1 MTDTSTSQTPPTG
14 GGSNVLDDGLERL
27 RGVGIR
33 RDTDRRW
40 FGGVCAGLAARF
52 DVDPLLIRAAAIAL
66 TIAGGI
72 GLPVY
77 LVLWLLLPD
86 RSGEILGERAMR
98 HGDAWAIVLA
108 VLTGI
113 VVLGGLLSI
122 GSGGD
127 PWGGPF
133 WLLIPVGLVVW
144 VLATRS
150 RSPRPT
156 AWATQTAYPPPP
168 PPGGTPMSAPSS
180 PYAAPAAGPAP
191 TAPPAGYRYP
201 PTPYGQPP
209 AGPQAPVPPQGQ
221 YGQPGPYGGTP
232 TPPVPPRPIAP
243 QPPPVPPA
251 PRRRRP
257 SGFVGL
263 VTLGLVIALIG
274 LGVAIADPVG
284 FPGEPGVLGLALA
297 LAGASAVVLGLGATG
312 RASGFSGF
320 LVIVLGLT
328 TVFATLV
335 SHVPTTNGVGERVWT
350 PTTTSLPGTYHLG
363 VGDAELD
370 LSSLADVPAGS
381 GPETVSVSLG
391 AGSLQIIVPEG
402 LDVSIQNQVG
412 VGDVTHEVR
421 TVSDG
426 VTTVTNRS
434 GTDFTENVTIGD
446 APATVVVTT
455 EIGLGDVTIIEEN

>member
-1 MTDTSTSQTPPTG
+1 MTDTSTSQTPPPS

-27 RGVGIR
+27 RGLGVR

-40 FGGVCAGLAARF
+40 FGGVCAGIAARF

-72 GLPVY
+72 GLPIY

-86 RSGEILGERAMR
+86 RGGEILGERAMR

-113 VVLGGLLSI
+113 IVLGGLLSI
-122 GSGGD
+122 GTGGD

-156 AWATQTAYPPPP
+156 PWAAQTAYPPPP
-168 PPGGTPMSAPSS
+168 PPGGTPMSAPST
-180 PYAAPAAGPAP
+180 PYGTPSAGPAP

-201 PTPYGQPP
+201 PPPYGQP
-209 AGPQAPVPPQGQ
+209 AVGAQAPAQPVAPQGQ
-221 YGQPGPYGGTP
+221 YGPYGGTP

-274 LGVAIADPVG
+274 LGVAIADPLG

-335 SHVPTTNGVGERVWT
+335 SHIPASSSLGERVWA
-350 PTTTSLPGTYHLG
+350 PTATSLPASYELG
-363 VGDAELD
+363 AGDAQLD
-370 LSSLADVPAGS
+370 LSGLASLPAAAT
-381 GPETVSVSLG
+381 PATIDVSVG
-391 AGSLQIIVPEG
+391 AGELRIVVPDG
-402 LDVSIQNQVG
+402 LDVRLENQVG
-412 VGDVTHEVR
+412 VGDVTHELR
-421 TVSDG
+421 SATDG
-426 VTTVTNRS
+426 ITRLSNRS
-434 GTDFTENVTIGD
+434 DADFTQTVTIGD
-446 APATVVVTT
+446 ATPALVVST
-455 EIGLGDVTIIEEN
+455 ELGLGEITIIEES

>member
-1 MTDTSTSQTPPTG
+1 MTDTSTSQTPPS
-14 GGSNVLDDGLERL
+14 GGSTVLDDGLERL
-27 RGVGIR
+27 RRVGIR

-40 FGGVCAGLAARF
+40 FGGVCAGIAARF

-72 GLPVY
+72 GLPLY

-86 RSGEILGERAMR
+86 RGGEILGERALR

-108 VLTGI
+108 VLAGV
-113 VVLGGLLSI
+113 VVLGALVSI

-127 PWGGPF
+127 AWGGSF

-156 AWATQTAYPPPP
+156 PWAAQTAYPPPP
-168 PPGGTPMSAPSS
+168 PPGGTPMSAPST
-180 PYAAPAAGPAP
+180 PYAASAGPAP
-191 TAPPAGYRYP
+191 TAPPAGYRHP
-201 PTPYGQPP
+201 PTPYGQPT
-209 AGPQAPVPPQGQ
+209 APYGSVPPQGQ

-263 VTLGLVIALIG
+263 VTLGLVIALVG
-274 LGVAIADPVG
+274 LGVAVADPLG
-284 FPGEPGVLGLALA
+284 FSGEPVVLGLALA

-335 SHVPTTNGVGERVWT
+335 SHIPTTNGMGDRVWT
-350 PTTTSLPGTYHLG
+350 PTTTSLPATYHLG
-363 VGDAELD
+363 VGDAQLD
-370 LSSLADVPAGS
+370 LAGLATLEAGATPA
-381 GPETVSVSLG
+381 TIDVSLG
-391 AGSLQIIVPEG
+391 AGELRVVVPEG
-402 LDVSIQNQVG
+402 LDVRVENQVG
-412 VGDVTHEVR
+412 VGDVSHEVR
-421 TVSDG
+421 TATG
-426 VTTVTNRS
+426 GTTTVDDRS
-434 GTDFTENVTIGD
+434 GTDYTQDVTIGD
-446 APATVVVTT
+446 GTPVLVVSA
-455 EIGLGDVTIIEEN
+455 EIGIGDVVIIEES